1 LIEAIPLGERAT
13 RFEPFSAYPPVEA
26 DVSFSHS
33 RERPWGE
40 IEAFVRGANLVNL
53 ESFRLLDRYQGE
65 GVLEGAVKT
74 TIRLVFRSPDRTLEQ
89 EGVNRAVERL
99 ARDLESRFGAKQAL
113 S

>member
-1 LIEAIPLGERAT
+1 
-13 RFEPFSAYPPVEA
+13 
-26 DVSFSHS
+26 
-33 RERPWGE
+33 
-40 IEAFVRGANLVNL
+40 
-53 ESFRLLDRYQGE
+53 
-65 GVLEGAVKT
+65 VLEGAVKT